1 MGQSLLAPLKGGWL
15 RCASDIGFLSP
26 FFMEEG
32 EERRREKEENP
43 TPPGGQNN
51 KPDICHISD
60 TAKRMLAR
68 KGRTKG
74 GRGGGVHYSVL
85 QAGGRNWGNLTFMFM
100 FRI

>member
-1 MGQSLLAPLKGGWL
+1 
-15 RCASDIGFLSP
+15 
-26 FFMEEG
+26 MEEG
-32 EERRREKEENP
+32 EEREKEENP

-85 QAGGRNWGNLTFMFM
+85 QEAEIGEISHLCLCSEYNIIVKLRFRNVLCEFKD
-100 FRI
+100 